1 MGLRTGYAVRHQAG
15 LRFHRRALHRP
26 ALVFSPQLAHGPPP
40 PPRTGRL
47 GTLLGWTPGPR
58 LVTVPTANS
67 RVSRCT
73 TCGSPTPWRKQSHI
87 YNNGSMNILAFWFR
101 WLNLNKTS
109 FSPSYSD
116 NSQLTTQLIY
126 NMPPLPPPP
135 PPSIM
140 VARAA
145 ASSMPSRTATR
156 VHFAMRLCW
165 PSTIPLKILSV
176 VSCSSGP

>member
-1 MGLRTGYAVRHQAG
+1 MLSCYHNYIHAAVII
-15 LRFHRRALHRP
+15 
-26 ALVFSPQLAHGPPP
+26 
-40 PPRTGRL
+40 
-47 GTLLGWTPGPR
+47 
-58 LVTVPTANS
+58 NS
-67 RVSRCT
+67 AEFREFVDEYCY
-73 TCGSPTPWRKQSHI
+73 WV
-87 YNNGSMNILAFWFR
+87 LAFWFR